1 LHNTSIVTEQQ
12 ASNKEPVRLHYLD
25 WLLVIAILGV
35 VLFHANRPF
44 DMLGDWAIKDLE
56 RSTLTTIIGGSFS
69 LWGMPF
75 FFLMAGATTWFSL
88 HRHTVGQYIRARV
101 KRLLIPFIIGS
112 IILTPIQAYFA
123 FVHNGW
129 WQKGFIEFVLSSEM
143 RNAYYFSY
151 HPLTVGPEFFGRV
164 GYHLWFIA
172 FLFLFALIALP
183 VFLWLKKEAGKKF
196 VASLTW
202 LAQWRAGLLVFV
214 IPMVLA
220 RFVLQ
225 RDMPS
230 GDYGWADFVYY
241 LFFFVAGYIL
251 ITDNRFLQA
260 IRRDWKVYLI
270 LGIPCTL
277 FFVLM
282 FADAWNWMGS
292 PGTPGFYL
300 AWTVHGINSWCW
312 IMVMF
317 RVGMRFLD
325 HTSKRLQYLREA
337 IYPIFIVHQPAIVF
351 IAFYAVQWEVDIMIK
366 LLVIVIGTL
375 SISLG
380 FYEFLVRRISPV
392 RVLFGMKSRKS

>member
-1 LHNTSIVTEQQ
+1 LHNIDTAAEQE
-12 ASNKEPVRLHYLD
+12 ASNKEPVRIHYLD
-25 WLLVIAILGV
+25 WLLVAAILGV

-44 DMLGDWAIKDLE
+44 DTLGAFVIKDLE
-56 RSTLTTIIGGSFS
+56 RSTVTTLIGGFFS

-88 HRHTVGQYIRARV
+88 GRRTVGQYVRARV

-129 WQKGFIEFVLSSEM
+129 WQRGFIEFVLSSEM
-143 RNAYYFSY
+143 RHAYYFLY
-151 HPLTVGPEFFGRV
+151 HPLTFGPEFFGRV

-172 FLFLFALIALP
+172 FLFLFSLIALP
-183 VFLWLKKEAGKKF
+183 VFLWLKKETGKRF
-196 VASLTW
+196 VTSLTW
-202 LAQWRAGLLVFV
+202 LTKRRVGLLAFV

-225 RDMPS
+225 RDIPS

-241 LFFFVAGYIL
+241 LFFFASGYIL

-260 IRRDWKVYLI
+260 IRRDWKAYLI

-277 FFVLM
+277 FFILM
-282 FADAWNWMGS
+282 FADAWAWMGS

-300 AWTVHGINSWCW
+300 SWTVHGIHSWCW
-312 IMVMF
+312 IMVML
-317 RVGMRFLD
+317 RVGMRFFD
-325 HTSKRLQYLREA
+325 HTSKRLEYLREA
-337 IYPIFIVHQPAIVF
+337 VYPIFIVHQPAVVL

-366 LLVIVIGTL
+366 LLVVVVGTVT
-375 SISLG
+375 ISLG
-380 FYEFLVRRISPV
+380 FYEFLVRRINPV
-392 RVLFGMKSRKS
+392 RVLFGMKPRKK